1 MFNKKA
7 EADNKITQDPV
18 SRIQNFFT
26 KLTSKTCLFLLF
38 VLVIMGAVYL
48 AAMKLNPNVLS
59 LMEQQ
64 RLFVAVAEEIHQI
77 PFEQLESSRFEKA
90 INNEKYVVTVIMD
103 DIAPIP
109 LDMMGDTVPGVED
122 PFVSKQKTYLMR
134 SFLVEIMYLPK
145 NLFSLP
151 IDAEPQIIKQGFFA
165 VKRNNGDYT
174 IAAAA
179 PIKQQYAEQ
188 TRLYRENLKKEAE
201 EYIKKRDGKN

>member
-7 EADNKITQDPV
+7 EADNQITQDPV

-38 VLVIMGAVYL
+38 MLVIMGAVYL
-48 AAMKLNPNVLS
+48 AAVKLNPNVLS

-174 IAAAA
+174 IVAAA

>member
-1 MFNKKA
+1 MFNKKP
-7 EADNKITQDPV
+7 EADNQMTPDPV

-64 RLFVAVAEEIHQI
+64 RLFVAVADEIHQI
-77 PFEQLESSRFEKA
+77 PFEQLESSRFEKD

-103 DIAPIP
+103 DIATIP
-109 LDMMGDTVPGVED
+109 QAMMGDTVPGVED
-122 PFVSKQKTYLMR
+122 PFISPQKNYLMR

-165 VKRNNGDYT
+165 VKRNNEDYT
-174 IAAAA
+174 IVAAA

-201 EYIKKRDGKN
+201 EYIKKRDGQK